1 MFHVLENL
9 HNVSGESQ
17 GVAGFHLNGEIAC
30 WESLGLVFKR
40 SCMDDRFQG
49 VEYDIVTFSSDNVAL
64 CFGLIDG
71 KVIAVRSSVVESEK
85 TARDMGLYVERELCS
100 HILLNII

>member
-1 MFHVLENL
+1 MFYVLESL

-17 GVAGFHLNGEIAC
+17 GVAGFHLFE
-30 WESLGLVFKR
+30 R

-49 VEYDIVTFSSDNVAL
+49 VEYRIVTFSSDNVVL

-71 KVIAVRSSVVESEK
+71 KVISVRSSVVESEK
-85 TARDMGLYVERELCS
+85 TARDMGLPDISSYVERELCS
-100 HILLNII
+100 HILFNII

>member
-1 MFHVLENL
+1 MFNVLENL

-30 WESLGLVFKR
+30 WESLGLVFER
-40 SCMDDRFQG
+40 SCIDDCFHG
-49 VEYDIVTFSSDNVAL
+49 FEYRIVTFSSDNVVL

-71 KVIAVRSSVVESEK
+71 KVIVVRSSVVESEK
-85 TARDMGLYVERELCS
+85 TARDMRLYAENELCRW
-100 HILLNII
+100 IIEMI